1 MSRTAPQDETQ
12 TLEGDQDGNRHAA
25 AATPPVGPRSEF
37 VQSLERGLSV
47 LRAFSADRPSM
58 TLSEVAR
65 TTDLTRAT
73 ARRLLLTF
81 EALGY
86 MRSDGRSFELTPRVL
101 DLGYAYVSS
110 LKLPD
115 IAQPFMEALSERVH
129 ESVSAAVLDD
139 DEIVYVAR
147 VPTKRI
153 MTVAIAL
160 GSRLPAASTSMGRAL
175 LAELPDDEL
184 DSFLARTTVTPA
196 TDNTLTEP
204 TALREAIH
212 DVRRQGYAVVDQ
224 ELEIG
229 VRSASTVLRNRR
241 GCALAAINVST
252 HAGRVSLEELKT
264 AFVPELLA
272 TAGAINAQLARQ

>member
-1 MSRTAPQDETQ
+1 MSRTATSLAASGLATSRETAGS
-12 TLEGDQDGNRHAA
+12 EARPA
-25 AATPPVGPRSEF
+25 EF
-37 VQSLERGLSV
+37 VQSLERGLCV
-47 LRAFSADRPSM
+47 LRAFSAENPAM

-65 TTDLTRAT
+65 TTHLTRAT

-86 MRSDGRSFELTPRVL
+86 MRSDGRYFELTPRVL

-115 IAQPFMEALSERVH
+115 IAQPFMEELSERVH

-139 DEIVYVAR
+139 DEVVYVAR

-153 MTVAIAL
+153 LTVSISL
-160 GSRLPAASTSMGRAL
+160 GSRLPAATTSLGRAL
-175 LAELPDDEL
+175 LAELPDDQLEA
-184 DSFLARTTVTPA
+184 FLARISVPRLTA
-196 TDNTLTEP
+196 HTLTRPAE
-204 TALREAIH
+204 LRDAIVE
-212 DVRRQGYAVVDQ
+212 VRRLGYAVLDQ

-241 GCALAAINVST
+241 GCAVAAINVST
-252 HAGRVSLEELKT
+252 HAGRVSLKELRS
-264 AFVPELLA
+264 AFVPQLLA
-272 TAGAINAQLARQ
+272 TAEAITAQLARQ